1 MALNKANINWSAKQI
16 SSMVR
21 NGRIDFGHI
30 IQRPKVW
37 SRDKKSNLIESLMT
51 NFPVPQIFASRK
63 NGAVDNKGNNIYFI
77 VDGVQRLSTITD
89 FLNDEFNLS
98 KLQPITYFDDEL
110 NKEVTLDVTDMKFSD
125 LPEGLRDL
133 INTTTLNIVYFDNL
147 TFEEERTLFL
157 KLNNGRP
164 LSTKAHSLASSKD
177 IEGLLSIGEHE
188 LFNQML
194 TEKSRQ
200 SKNQAIIVLKVHTM
214 LNKDIEDISFAS
226 KDFNPMIE
234 NTQISDKEKIEL
246 SRVFDYILNVH
257 EELKENHE
265 KDIAKKIFTETHMVS
280 LVPFIKQSMENNITE
295 SMFSEFL
302 IDFFKTENDSE
313 TYSAYMEA
321 CSNGIARNAS
331 VVARHNALNK
341 SFMEFFKEDSEN
353 ILTTA

>member
-1 MALNKANINWSAKQI
+1 MALNKANINWSTKQI
-16 SSMVR
+16 SSMVK

-63 NGAVDNKGNNIYFI
+63 NGVTDNKGNNIYFI
-77 VDGVQRLSTITD
+77 VDGIQRLSTITD
-89 FLNDEFNLS
+89 FLNDEFSLS

-110 NKEVTLDVTDMKFSD
+110 NKEITLDVTDMKFSE

-157 KLNNGRP
+157 KLNNGKP
-164 LSTKAHSLASSKD
+164 LTPKARSLASSKD

-200 SKNQAIIVLKVHTM
+200 AKNQAIISLKAWIM

-234 NTQISDKEKIEL
+234 EMEISDGEKLDLI
-246 SRVFDYILNVH
+246 RVFNYIVSVH
-257 EELKENHE
+257 DELKENKE
-265 KDIAKKIFTETHMVS
+265 KDVAKKLYTETHMVS
-280 LVPFIKQSMENNITE
+280 LIPYIKQALDNGVSEA
-295 SMFSEFL
+295 MFADFL
-302 IDFFKTENDSE
+302 INFFKTENDSE
-313 TYSAYMEA
+313 VYAEYMEA
-321 CSNGIARNAS
+321 TSNGVARNIS
-331 VVARHNALNK
+331 IVARNEALGK
-341 SFMEFFKEDSEN
+341 SYKDFFEIEGNSEK
-353 ILTTA
+353 IS

>member
-110 NKEVTLDVTDMKFSD
+110 NKEVTIDVTDMKFSD

-157 KLNNGRP
+157 KLNNGKP
-164 LSTKAHSLASSKD
+164 LSTKARSLASSKD

-302 IDFFKTENDSE
+302 INFFKTENDSE